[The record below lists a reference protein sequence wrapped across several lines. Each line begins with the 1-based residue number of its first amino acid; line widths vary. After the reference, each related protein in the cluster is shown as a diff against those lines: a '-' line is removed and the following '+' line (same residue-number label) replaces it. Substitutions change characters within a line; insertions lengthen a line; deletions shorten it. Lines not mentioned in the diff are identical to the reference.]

1 MVSHSFSKSLTMWEE
16 MRMECSS
23 SRAKS
28 SSRSVTSSRIT
39 GSSPLVA
46 SSNSSSLGWCASAT
60 AIHSFIFMPVE

>member
-1 MVSHSFSKSLTMWEE
+1 MVSHSFSRSLTMWEE

-28 SSRSVTSSRIT
+28 SSMSVTSSRTT

-46 SSNSSSLGWCASAT
+46 SSNSSSFGWCASAT
-60 AIHSFIFMPVE
+60 AMHSFLCIPAE